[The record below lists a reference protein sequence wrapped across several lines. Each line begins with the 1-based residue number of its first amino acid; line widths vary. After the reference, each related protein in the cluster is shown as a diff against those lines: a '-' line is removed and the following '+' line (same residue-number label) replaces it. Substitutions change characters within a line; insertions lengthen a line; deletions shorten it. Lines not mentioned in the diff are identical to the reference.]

1 MNRRSLVGALL
12 VLLGALVSCTAPRS
26 TYMNV
31 VVRPRVEQAWKGRS
45 ILVFPFAEEA
55 PESKGKGGLLARMAQ
70 QDLMERGCFPMVSLV
85 SAGFWDRVGQG
96 EEDQI
101 LAALEEGRRRGYDL
115 VLLGRIRR
123 FFPGGLIRT
132 RVHLD
137 VRIVDTQKEITLF
150 WGKNGW
156 EDEGPD
162 PGLAMDPRL
171 SRPAVSP
178 ERLAGKVLGDLLDQ
192 LR

>member
-1 MNRRSLVGALL
+1 MPGILL
-12 VLLGALVSCTAPRS
+12 LLLGLMVSCTAPRS
-26 TYMNV
+26 PYMNV
-31 VVRPRVEQAWKGRS
+31 VVKPRVEEAWKGRS

-55 PESKGKGGLLARMAQ
+55 PESKGKGELLARLAQ
-70 QDLMERGCFPMVSLV
+70 QDLMERQCFPLV
-85 SAGFWDRVGQG
+85 ARASATFWERVGQG

-101 LAALEEGRRRGYDL
+101 LAALQEGRRRGCDL

-137 VRIVDTQKEITLF
+137 VRIIDAQKEITLF

-178 ERLAGKVLGDLLDQ
+178 ERLAGKVLGDLLDK